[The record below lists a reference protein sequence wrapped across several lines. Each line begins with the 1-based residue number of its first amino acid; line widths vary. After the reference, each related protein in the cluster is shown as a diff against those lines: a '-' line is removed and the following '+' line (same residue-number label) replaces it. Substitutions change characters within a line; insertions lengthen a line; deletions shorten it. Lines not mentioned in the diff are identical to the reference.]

1 MTAAVMGVESESPA
15 PGGRQQRW
23 AKSAQKTNITN
34 QCHDIRVLLEISLAA
49 APVPLTAFLL
59 DLSDL
64 VHAVQLDHA
73 VDQNFDYWHSTTV
86 NNAGWEVIFAN
97 DCRGGTRQV
106 CRASDPATAR

>member
-49 APVPLTAFLL
+49 APGPVKAFVL
-59 DLSDL
+59 DISDL
-64 VHAVQLDHA
+64 VHAAQLDQA
-73 VDQNFDYWHSTTV
+73 VDKNFVYWHSTTFI
-86 NNAGWEVIFAN
+86 NDGWEVMFAN
-97 DCRGGTRQV
+97 EWGG
-106 CRASDPATAR
+106 RATKRCAATD